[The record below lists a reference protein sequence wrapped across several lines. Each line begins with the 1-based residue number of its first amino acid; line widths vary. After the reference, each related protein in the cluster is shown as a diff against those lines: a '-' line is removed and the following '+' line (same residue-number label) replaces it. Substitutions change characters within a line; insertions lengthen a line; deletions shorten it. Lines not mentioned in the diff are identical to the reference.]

1 MGIAGIVGGAMLGGG
16 LLGSMSQKIKYDSS
30 AMDSALSLIEE
41 QYGNINTYFNQA
53 NTAFESQYQNY
64 YGQTMQDAV
73 NSIAGS
79 GIYES
84 PVSQNFLN
92 RQQVALGETYA
103 SGKSSLAGQKLT
115 ALGSVDQQKIQ
126 YYQNL
131 ASLQYSRAQAKANKQ
146 SSIFS
151 TIAGVGAALL

>member
-1 MGIAGIVGGAMLGGG
+1 MGILGIGLTAAGLI
-16 LLGSMSQKIKYDSS
+16 GSYSASQKKIKYDSS

-64 YGQTMQDAV
+64 YGQSMQDAV

-131 ASLQYSRAQAKANKQ
+131 ASLQYSRAQAKASKQ